1 MPLKYAIDEDN
12 CIFLTKGKCR
22 VCEKVCPSGAVNF
35 EDKERKVVLH
45 VGSVVLS
52 TGFDTYDPAQ
62 YDTFGYTKSPN
73 ILTSIE
79 FERILSSS
87 GPFDGHLIRPSDNKE
102 PERIAW
108 LQCIG
113 SRDEHNGAKPYCSS
127 VCCTY
132 AVKEAIVA
140 KEHRKGK
147 LDTAIF
153 YIDIRTFGKDF
164 ESYYNR
170 AKDEKGVR
178 FIKSKIA
185 NVIREKDSDN
195 LLIGYTNEEG
205 KRVEEEFDMVV
216 LSVGLSIS
224 KESIELAEKAKIDL
238 DRLGFAQTTSFK
250 PVETSRPGIFI
261 SGAFHSPKD
270 IPSSVTDASA
280 AAAQASA
287 LLSDARFSLTKV
299 KQLPAEIP
307 STEIM
312 GQRPRIGVFVC
323 RCGTNIAGVVDV
335 PSVAEYARKLPYV
348 AHVDENL
355 FSCSQDTQEQI
366 TAAVKEHH
374 LNRVVVASCTPQTH
388 EPLFQETVRNAG
400 INKYLFEMANIRNQ
414 CSWVHAEE
422 PEKATEKARDLVRMA
437 VSKVSLLQPLSE
449 TELDINQAALV
460 IGGGIAG
467 MSAAKNLAQQGYKT
481 FLIEKTAALGG
492 NALSL
497 YKTWKGEDIQEELKE
512 LVDDITSDTMI
523 ETYLNAEITK
533 VEGFVGNFTTTI
545 MSNGKEIE
553 LAHGVTIIATGAT
566 ELKPD
571 EYLYG
576 TDPRVITS
584 LELDRMFIH
593 RDKTLKEA
601 DTCVFIQ
608 CVGSRIPERPYCSK
622 VCCTHSVVSA
632 LELKELNPDMRVFV
646 LYRDMRTYGLREELY
661 KEARQKGVVFVRH
674 DNEQEL
680 KVDKIDGRLGVTFTD
695 CTLRRR
701 ITIGSNLLVL
711 ASAIKREQ
719 NDPLSQ
725 LFKIPTNSDGFFV
738 EAHVKLRPVDFATD
752 GVFFCGLAHSPKPI
766 DESIAQAQAA
776 ASRAVTLLAQK
787 TIYSSGTVAQ
797 VNPLFCS
804 SCGVC
809 AAVCP
814 YRAAEL
820 DEQTGI
826 AKINPV
832 LCKGC
837 GLCVA
842 SCRSGAIHLNG
853 FDEGQIM
860 AMIGAING

>member
-1 MPLKYAIDEDN
+1 MPLKYAIDENN

-22 VCEKVCPSGAVNF
+22 VCEKVCPSGAINF
-35 EDKERKVVLH
+35 EDKEKKTVLH
-45 VGSVVLS
+45 VGSIVLS

-79 FERILSSS
+79 FERMLSSS
-87 GPFDGHLIRPSDNKE
+87 GPFGGHLIRPSDNKE
-102 PERIAW
+102 PEKIAW

-185 NVIREKDSDN
+185 RVIREEDSDH
-195 LLIGYTNEEG
+195 LLIGYTDEEG
-205 KRVEEEFDMVV
+205 KRVEEKFDMVV

-224 KESIELAEKAKIDL
+224 KESIELAKKAKIDL
-238 DRLGFAQTTSFK
+238 DQLGFAQTTSFR

-280 AAAQASA
+280 AAAKASA
-287 LLSDARFSLTKV
+287 MLSDARFSLTKI

-366 TAAVKEHH
+366 TAAIQEHQ

-422 PEKATEKARDLVRMA
+422 PEKATDKARDLVRMA
-437 VSKVSLLQPLSE
+437 ISKVSLLEPLSE

-481 FLIEKTAALGG
+481 FLIEKTGALGG

-497 YKTWKGEDIQEELKE
+497 YKTWKGEYIQEELKE

-523 ETYLNAEITK
+523 ETFLNADIVK

-545 MSNGKEIE
+545 ISGGKEIE
-553 LAHGVTIIATGAT
+553 LTHGVTIIATGAT

-584 LELDRMFIH
+584 LELDRMFIKK
-593 RDKTLKEA
+593 DKALKEA

-632 LELKELNPDMRVFV
+632 LELKELNPQMRIFV
-646 LYRDMRTYGLREELY
+646 LYRDMRTYGLREEIY
-661 KEARQKGVVFVRH
+661 KKAREKGVVFVRYES
-674 DNEQEL
+674 EQEL
-680 KVDKIDGRLGVTFTD
+680 RVDKIDGRLGISFTD
-695 CTLRRR
+695 YTLKRR

-711 ASAIKREQ
+711 ASAIKRDK

-725 LFKIPTNSDGFFV
+725 LFKIPANSDGFFV

-787 TIYSSGTVAQ
+787 TIYSSGTVAV
-797 VNPLFCS
+797 VNPLYCS

-809 AAVCP
+809 EAVCP

-820 DEQTGI
+820 DKETGI
-826 AKINPV
+826 AKVNPA